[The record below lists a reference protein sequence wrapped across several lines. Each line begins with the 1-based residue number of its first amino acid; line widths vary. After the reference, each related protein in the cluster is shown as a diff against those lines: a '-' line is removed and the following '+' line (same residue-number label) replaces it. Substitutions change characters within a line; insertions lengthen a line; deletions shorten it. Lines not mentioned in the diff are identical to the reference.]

1 MDVKFG
7 EKNVFLGVKIGE
19 HSFNTA
25 LLIDEIKKR
34 AVNRGF

>member
-1 MDVKFG
+1 MEVNFG

-25 LLIDEIKKR
+25 LCFHYINSLAIGI
-34 AVNRGF
+34 